1 MSVNKESV
9 ETRWAAILHHVES
22 KMSSHVYQTW
32 FSSIIP
38 LTKST
43 PDTLVL
49 GVRDQFAR
57 DWLQEHYSQ
66 FLHQEIEELEGKSV
80 AIDWSVDAT
89 LFPSSTPATES
100 LQAKEREAVEE
111 VAAPKP
117 LARKQKSE
125 PLLLNQRYH
134 FSTFVCG
141 PSNEFAHA
149 AARAVAA
156 NPGKSYNPLFLF
168 GDVGLGKTHL
178 LSAIGHS
185 IKANHPEARITYQS
199 SESFA
204 NEVVDA
210 VLNGKLEEF
219 REKYREQTD
228 VLLMD
233 DIQLLAGKERTQ
245 HELFHIFNVMY
256 DSNRQIV
263 LTSDKLPHDLPNVE
277 DRLRSRFQWGLITDI
292 QPPEIETRVAIIK
305 AKAAREKI
313 QLNDNL
319 AFHIARHVASN
330 IRELEGALVR
340 IIAHASLTKRM
351 LTAQYIDEIL
361 EDIVPRTMP
370 ELSIDSIQ
378 EAVARYFRLKVA
390 DLRGNQ
396 RRKTIV
402 RPRHVAMYLCRK
414 HVSKASFP
422 AIGDQFG
429 RKDHAT
435 VINAVKKI
443 NSALETDLS
452 LQSQIQD
459 LEQELDI
466 PKSK

>member
-1 MSVNKESV
+1 VSVNTHSV
-9 ETRWAAILHHVES
+9 EHRWNAILQHVES

-38 LTKST
+38 MPEST
-43 PDTLVL
+43 SDTLIL

-66 FLHQEIEELEGKSV
+66 FLYQELERLEGQSV
-80 AIDWSVDAT
+80 AIDWRVDAS
-89 LFPSSTPATES
+89 LFPDKVLPTES
-100 LQAKEREAVEE
+100 LQAKERELIAVEPPE
-111 VAAPKP
+111 PKIERRPAPP
-117 LARKQKSE
+117 LA
-125 PLLLNQRYH
+125 LNQRYH

-219 REKYREQTD
+219 RQKYREETD

-305 AKAAREKI
+305 AKAARENVH
-313 QLNDNL
+313 LEEGL

-340 IIAHASLTKRM
+340 IIAHASLTKRP
-351 LTAQYIDEIL
+351 LTANYVDEIL

-370 ELSIDSIQ
+370 ALSIESIQ

-390 DLRGNQ
+390 DLRGSQ

-435 VINAVKKI
+435 VMNAVKKI
-443 NSALETDLS
+443 NEALETDLS